1 MAVKEPLKE
10 NEKIL
15 KKYKLRRKQI
25 YKSRTLVDSTYKH
38 VYNIDIER
46 GKQWKQKEDLKT
58 G

>member
-25 YKSRTLVDSTYKH
+25 YKSRTLVDNTCRH
-38 VYNIDIER
+38 VDNIDIER
-46 GKQWKQKEDLKT
+46 GQQ
-58 G
+58 